1 MITYDGAFQLN
12 GTGISGWACAVN
24 SSSAIWVEA
33 LVDGLVM
40 GIARADLQEPK
51 GCGFWLPLPSTAF
64 SDGSEVRLRVAN
76 TNVYIGECLTL
87 NDAQN
92 ACGLE
97 GELHVDRGLT
107 LTGWAMDSLAPDTA
121 VRVFAVVNDEI
132 VAETLAKGRRYRPAQ
147 GDGHGF
153 MLHLPLKLAD
163 GQEHVVKI
171 QDTQKRVLP
180 GSPVVIRVWPENVAE
195 WIERT
200 AHFENEDCTLLA
212 ALVRRMEANMP
223 GACASHGQEY
233 AAWKSVFPVPKP
245 QGTCRLSIDLPFGTE
260 KHATQ
265 LLRGQKGVVSK
276 SSGWPA
282 YSLLL
287 REGEQLHPYA
297 LAHMV
302 QTQQA
307 TGAGLIYADS
317 EQVSDATPCFRS
329 AWDADA
335 FWASDYLGPF
345 MVTRE
350 VCDATPRSEDDTY
363 WAFRTRLVRNATS
376 MGGVRHLPQILSQ
389 ELPIPKNTG
398 RRKSVQEWVA
408 SVQPDACV
416 EEQDGSN
423 RVHWSASS
431 LPSVSII
438 IPTRD
443 RVDLLRPCLESLYKT
458 HYESLEIII
467 VDNDSQEEDA
477 VAFLTETAKRPNTR
491 VISYPG
497 LFNYAA
503 INNFAVR
510 EATGEYVCFLNND
523 TEAFDPAWLQ
533 EMASLLASRE
543 EVGCVGAKLLWPNGL
558 VQHAGVLVGTHQLA
572 SHIGNQW
579 TADEPG
585 YLQCNQIVCQR
596 SAVTAACL
604 LTPKALFEELG
615 GFDAHRFP
623 VAFNDVD
630 YCLRVRKAGK
640 KILWTPFATLLH
652 RESASRGKDTSPMDK
667 ARMQREMRFFRQL
680 WGSYV
685 DPFYNPNLPLSTVTE
700 PYEGLAVPPR
710 GREAR

>member
-1 MITYDGAFQLN
+1 MNTYEGAFQLN
-12 GTGISGWACAVN
+12 GTGVSGWASAQDG
-24 SSSAIWVEA
+24 SSPIWVEA

-40 GIARADLQEPK
+40 GIVRADLQEPN
-51 GCGFWLPLPSTAF
+51 GCGFFLPLPSTALG
-64 SDGSEVRLRVAN
+64 DGSELRMRVAN
-76 TNVYIGECLTL
+76 TETYIGESLSLDT
-87 NDAQN
+87 AQN
-92 ACGLE
+92 ACGIE

-107 LTGWAMDSLAPDTA
+107 ITGWAVDSLAPDT
-121 VRVFAVVNDEI
+121 VLRIYAVVNDEI

-153 MLHLPLKLAD
+153 TLHLPLKLAD

-171 QDTQKRVLP
+171 QDAQKRALP
-180 GSPVVIRVWPENVAE
+180 GSPIAFRVWPEHIAQ

-200 AHFENEDCTLLA
+200 DHFEKEERTLLA
-212 ALVRRMEANMP
+212 ALVQRMEPNMP
-223 GACASHGQEY
+223 GACSSHGVEY
-233 AAWKSVFPVPKP
+233 AAWQEAFPVPKP
-245 QGTCRLSIDLPFGTE
+245 QGTCRISLDLPCCTA
-260 KHATQ
+260 KHSAQ
-265 LLRGQKGVVSK
+265 ILRGQKGIASK
-276 SSGWPA
+276 PKASSS

-287 REGEQLHPYA
+287 RDGERLHPHA

-302 QTQQA
+302 YTQQT
-307 TGAGLIYADS
+307 TGAGLVYADS
-317 EQVSDATPCFRS
+317 EQLPDVTPCFRPS
-329 AWDADA
+329 WDEDF
-335 FWASDYLGPF
+335 FWSSDYLGPF

-350 VCDATPRSEDDTY
+350 VSEATPHTDDESY
-363 WAFRTRLVRNATS
+363 WAFRARLVHSAS
-376 MGGVRHLPQILSQ
+376 KLGGIRHLPQILSQ
-389 ELPIPKNTG
+389 DLPVPADTG
-398 RRKSVQEWVA
+398 RFSAVQEWVA
-408 SVQPDACV
+408 SVQPDALV
-416 EEQDGSN
+416 EEQDGMN
-423 RVHWSASS
+423 RVRWSTAS

-443 RVDLLRPCLESLYKT
+443 RADLLRPCLESLYKT
-458 HYESLEIII
+458 HYEELEILI

-477 VAFLTETAKRPNTR
+477 VAFLTETAKKSNTR

-510 EATGEYVCFLNND
+510 EATGDYICFLNND
-523 TEAFDPAWLQ
+523 TEAVDPAWLQ

-543 EVGCVGAKLLWPNGL
+543 EIGCVGAKLLWPNNL

-585 YLQCNQIVCQR
+585 YLLCNKIVCQR

-630 YCLRVRKAGK
+630 YCLRVRQAGK
-640 KILWTPFATLLH
+640 KILWTP
-652 RESASRGKDTSPMDK
+652 
-667 ARMQREMRFFRQL
+667 
-680 WGSYV
+680 
-685 DPFYNPNLPLSTVTE
+685 
-700 PYEGLAVPPR
+700 
-710 GREAR
+710 